1 MSTFSCNLAS
11 LLLGLTAWIL
21 PLVYLGVRKRR
32 DLFCSAS
39 FAAAALSLFFQLQ
52 EPVSRMNR
60 GDISGIID
68 TLDVLPAVY
77 FCACVMLCVTLILN
91 IIAFLRKE
99 R

>member
-1 MSTFSCNLAS
+1 MSTFACNLAS
-11 LLLGLTAWIL
+11 LLLGLAAWVL

-32 DLFCSAS
+32 DLFCGGS
-39 FAAAALSLFFQLQ
+39 FFCTTLALFFQLL

-77 FCACVMLCVTLILN
+77 FCACVLLAVTLILN
-91 IIAFLRKE
+91 ILALLRKE

>member
-52 EPVSRMNR
+52 EPASRMSR

-68 TLDVLPAVY
+68 TLDIIPVIH
-77 FCACVMLCVTLILN
+77 FCACILLIVTAVLN